1 MSLKR
6 GMSSPSDII
15 LLLQDAN
22 DIPSIRAALLA
33 ATPFSTDATVR
44 VEVQSA
50 EQRLERLV
58 RLAKLTPPMMSA
70 PLTPVRQQS
79 HRQRM
84 HLLMESRLKKVLI
97 SMGNNIIDLS
107 ATERLMK
114 DACHDD
120 RCGDCSQSAEY
131 QSVCLQFALECLA
144 IRMSTRLRFDAA
156 NGFAIPV
163 PTREFMEAFVADPV
177 RAWLDHSQRLYSL
190 GTELDAAYDTAVLPT
205 DDGTKARRKEVKEYR
220 LHVDSLKKMILN
232 LQACDT
238 ADAN

>member
-1 MSLKR
+1 
-6 GMSSPSDII
+6 MSSDVV
-15 LLLQDAN
+15 LLLQHAN
-22 DIPSIRAALLA
+22 DIPSIRAAFLA
-33 ATPFSTDATVR
+33 ATPFSTNATVQA
-44 VEVQSA
+44 EVQSA

-84 HLLMESRLKKVLI
+84 HLLMESRLKKALI

-156 NGFAIPV
+156 NGFAIPAET
-163 PTREFMEAFVADPV
+163 TRFMHAFVADPV
-177 RAWLDHSQRLYSL
+177 RVWLDHSQRLYSL
-190 GTELDAAYDTAVLPT
+190 GHELDAAYDTAVLRT
-205 DDGTKARRKEVKEYR
+205 DDGSKESRKEIKEYR
-220 LHVDSLKKMILN
+220 LHADSLKKMILN
-232 LQACDT
+232 LQACD
-238 ADAN
+238 AANSN

>member
-1 MSLKR
+1 
-6 GMSSPSDII
+6 MSSPSDII

-33 ATPFSTDATVR
+33 ATHFSTDATVQA
-44 VEVQSA
+44 EVQIA

-84 HLLMESRLKKVLI
+84 HLLMESRLKKALI
-97 SMGNNIIDLS
+97 SMGNNVIDLS

-120 RCGDCSQSAEY
+120 RCGDCSQSAE
-131 QSVCLQFALECLA
+131 
-144 IRMSTRLRFDAA
+144 
-156 NGFAIPV
+156 P
-163 PTREFMEAFVADPV
+163 
-177 RAWLDHSQRLYSL
+177 H
-190 GTELDAAYDTAVLPT
+190 
-205 DDGTKARRKEVKEYR
+205 VKN
-220 LHVDSLKKMILN
+220 DSLVLVRQLLPGKIDLPVLWMPRDKTYALG
-232 LQACDT
+232 
-238 ADAN
+238 